1 MVLRKFENVRFCRR
15 NKETR
20 GSRAF
25 PLFWPLETCGN
36 IIFVFPKSER
46 RFWFHWETFASAW
59 MYSVLLTKE
68 TMLTRFQVARV
79 ALINRSN
86 SLTILSIIGVVHF
99 VYSLLGL
106 LVMYSCEYSVFNH
119 VASINANSS
128 RSIKTHSHKSSWPMA
143 NHLDL
148 TLSLEAWSL

>member
-1 MVLRKFENVRFCRR
+1 
-15 NKETR
+15 
-20 GSRAF
+20 
-25 PLFWPLETCGN
+25 
-36 IIFVFPKSER
+36 
-46 RFWFHWETFASAW
+46 

-86 SLTILSIIGVVHF
+86 SPTILSIIDVVRF

-128 RSIKTHSHKSSWPMA
+128 RSIKTHSQKSSWPMA
-143 NHLDL
+143 NYLDL
-148 TLSLEAWSL
+148 TLSLEA